1 MFDVGFWEIIILF
14 GLGLVILGP
23 ERLPKVAMQVGNWAG
38 QARRM
43 ARTLTSQMRDEL
55 DIDINQPFSGS
66 AKPNPPYSRPGMD
79 DLNPESSATFDEPPF
94 DEPPVDAQSDDEQSD
109 DAQADEETGDRDH
122 SDAGAETDD
131 DTQPEDGA
139 DSAAKP
145 S

>member
-79 DLNPESSATFDEPPF
+79 DLNPESSATFDEPPV
-94 DEPPVDAQSDDEQSD
+94 DEQSDDAQSDDAQSD

-139 DSAAKP
+139 ASAAKP